1 MHCLIDGDLVAYR
14 CAASVGDGAEDIA
27 HARCDTLVREL
38 LHATNSDYYTC
49 YLTGRNNF
57 RKEINPDYK
66 ANRKDTVPPQWLQS
80 CRQFLVQEWNAIVSD
95 GCEAD
100 DLLGINQTDDSIIA
114 SLDKDLL
121 MIPGNHYN
129 WLHGEFST
137 TQIEDGIKHFYTQML
152 NGDKSDN
159 IYGFDGVARA
169 KVPKFILK
177 IMEPLETEQ
186 EMIDVVFAKYNEDVD
201 RFIMNAQCL
210 WILQREGETWAHRIN
225 PSILPPLLQQGL
237 EATLKS
243 MKSFMV
249 DTSMEPTMNHL
260 QTSGILV
267 NGIWPDSMEAESQP
281 LT

>member
-1 MHCLIDGDLVAYR
+1 MHVLIDADLVCYR

-38 LHATNSDYYTC
+38 IHTTNSEYYTC
-49 YLTGRNNF
+49 FLTGQNNF
-57 RKEINPDYK
+57 RKQINPEYK

-100 DLLGINQTDDSIIA
+100 DLLGITQTEDSIIA

-129 WLHGEFST
+129 WVNDEFT
-137 TQIEDGIKHFYTQML
+137 TTTPLDGLRCLYRQMLIGDRADNIFGVDGIGKV
-152 NGDKSDN
+152 KA
-159 IYGFDGVARA
+159 AR
-169 KVPKFILK
+169 I
-177 IMEPLETEQ
+177 
-186 EMIDVVFAKYNEDVD
+186 IDVLDDEQDMIETVFSLYKEDVE

-210 WILQREGETWAHRIN
+210 WILQREGETWAHRVN
-225 PSILPPLLQQGL
+225 PLILPDQLQQGL
-237 EATLKS
+237 EVTLKS
-243 MKSFMV
+243 MKSFMES
-249 DTSMEPTMNHL
+249 TSMEPTMI
-260 QTSGILV
+260 QIPMFGTPA
-267 NGIWPDSMEAESQP
+267 NGICPESMEAESLP

>member
-1 MHCLIDGDLVAYR
+1 MHVLIDADLVAYR

-38 LHATNSDYYTC
+38 IHTTNSEYYTC
-49 YLTGRNNF
+49 FLTGQNNF
-57 RKEINPDYK
+57 RKQINPEYK

-80 CRQFLVQEWNAIVSD
+80 CRQFLVQEWNAVVSD

-100 DLLGINQTDDSIIA
+100 DLLGIAQTEDSIIA

-129 WLHGEFST
+129 WVNDEFT
-137 TQIEDGIKHFYTQML
+137 TTTPLDGIKHFYTQML
-152 NGDKSDN
+152 NGDRSDN
-159 IYGFDGVARA
+159 VFGFDGVARA
-169 KVPKFILK
+169 KVPKFIRK

-186 EMIDVVFAKYNEDVD
+186 EMIEIIFSKYSEDVE

-210 WILQREGETWAHRIN
+210 WILQQEGETWAHRVN
-225 PSILPPLLQQGL
+225 PLILPDQLQQGL

-243 MKSFMV
+243 MKSFMES
-249 DTSMEPTMNHL
+249 TSMEPTMI
-260 QTSGILV
+260 QIPMVGTPA
-267 NGIWPDSMEAESQP
+267 NGICPESMEAESLP